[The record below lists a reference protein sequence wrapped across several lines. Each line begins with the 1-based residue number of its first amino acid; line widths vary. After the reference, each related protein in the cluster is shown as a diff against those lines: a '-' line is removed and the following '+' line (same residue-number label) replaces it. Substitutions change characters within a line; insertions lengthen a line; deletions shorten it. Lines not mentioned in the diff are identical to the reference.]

1 MLSAIV
7 LCVDLKGELSYNIC
21 NILIGEDKMNAEL
34 KSRIDKTI
42 ENLKKNKMEAYYCD
56 TKEEA
61 CELVKTLIN
70 KGDVISSG
78 GSVTL
83 KETGVYDI
91 ITSSDYNYLD
101 RSAPGLTRE
110 EVEEVYRK
118 TFSADAFFTSTN
130 ALTENGELYNVDGNS
145 NRVAAILYGPKS
157 VIVVCGI
164 NKLVKNI
171 DEAAYRVKTI
181 AAPKNTVRLSCDTY
195 CQKEGKCVSLL
206 DDSSEF
212 CHGCHSDGRICC
224 NYVVCAQ
231 QRHVNRIKVIIIG
244 EEYGY

>member
-1 MLSAIV
+1 MT
-7 LCVDLKGELSYNIC
+7 D
-21 NILIGEDKMNAEL
+21 EL
-34 KSRIDKTI
+34 KARVEKTLQ
-42 ENLKKNKMEAYYCD
+42 NLKRNKMAAYYVD

-61 CELVKTLIN
+61 CELVKSLIN

-83 KETGVYDI
+83 KQTGVYDI

-101 RSAPGLTRE
+101 RSAPGITRE

-118 TFSADAFFTSTN
+118 TFCADAFFTSSN
-130 ALTENGELYNVDGNS
+130 AVTENGELYNVDGNS

-157 VIVVCGI
+157 VVVVCGI

-171 DEAAYRVKTI
+171 DEAIYRVKTK
-181 AAPKNTVRLSCDTY
+181 AAPPNTVRLGIETY
-195 CQKEGKCVSLL
+195 CAKAGQCVSLN
-206 DDSSEF
+206 SESPEL
-212 CHGCHSDGRICC
+212 CEGCHSEGRICY

-231 QRHVNRIKVIIIG
+231 QRHVERIKVIIIG

>member
-1 MLSAIV
+1 
-7 LCVDLKGELSYNIC
+7 
-21 NILIGEDKMNAEL
+21 MNAEL
-34 KSRIDKTI
+34 KARIDKTM
-42 ENLKKNKMEAYYCD
+42 ENLRRNKMEPYFCE

-61 CELVKTLIN
+61 CEVVKTLIK

-78 GSVTL
+78 GSQTL

-91 ITSSDYNYLD
+91 ITSSEYNYLD
-101 RSAPGLTRE
+101 RTIPGLTKE
-110 EVEEVYRK
+110 QIEEVYQK
-118 TFSADAFFTSTN
+118 TFSADAYFTSTN

-145 NRVAAILYGPKS
+145 NRVSAILYGPKS

-171 DEAAYRVKTI
+171 EEAVVRVKTI
-181 AAPKNTVRLSCDTY
+181 AAPKNTIRLNCDTY
-195 CQKEGKCVSLL
+195 CAKTGKCVSLSNE
-206 DDSSEF
+206 DSEL
-212 CHGCHSDGRICC
+212 CEGCHSDGRVCC

-231 QRHVNRIKVIIIG
+231 QRHINRIKVVIIG

>member
-1 MLSAIV
+1 MT
-7 LCVDLKGELSYNIC
+7 D
-21 NILIGEDKMNAEL
+21 EL
-34 KSRIDKTI
+34 KARVEKTLQ
-42 ENLKKNKMEAYYCD
+42 NLKRNKMAAYYVD

-61 CELVKTLIN
+61 CELVKSLIN

-83 KETGVYDI
+83 KQTGVYDI

-101 RSAPGLTRE
+101 RSAPGITRE

-118 TFSADAFFTSTN
+118 TFCADAFFTSSN
-130 ALTENGELYNVDGNS
+130 AVTENGELYNVDGNS

-157 VIVVCGI
+157 VVVVCGI

-171 DEAAYRVKTI
+171 DEAIYRVKTK
-181 AAPKNTVRLSCDTY
+181 AAPPNTVRLGIETY
-195 CQKEGKCVSLL
+195 CAKAGQCVSLNKENPEL
-206 DDSSEF
+206 CE
-212 CHGCHSDGRICC
+212 GCHSEGRICC

-231 QRHVNRIKVIIIG
+231 QRHVERIKVIIIG